1 MLESQRAIRIL
12 FQPRKHRRVDQ
23 TAIDRVV
30 DQELGFA
37 VIHRHRP
44 EGVYR
49 RQSVLGEGRCVVV
62 FAVVQYLSVGENP
75 RQWIHRLN
83 RAVAEDPALGSSST
97 R

>member
-1 MLESQRAIRIL
+1 
-12 FQPRKHRRVDQ
+12 
-23 TAIDRVV
+23 
-30 DQELGFA
+30 
-37 VIHRHRP
+37 
-44 EGVYR
+44 
-49 RQSVLGEGRCVVV
+49 V